1 MRKIPFPLM
10 VLGIVVVLAGLVG
23 ISIMTGFIPI
33 SALTGF
39 YAFVF
44 SLVLISIMGIIGAI
58 FVGMFISH
66 KVFSSREFT
75 TFEEEMLK
83 MKRDIEYIRKRLEEM
98 EDLEEE

>member
-1 MRKIPFPLM
+1 MRKIPFPLL
-10 VLGIVVVLAGLVG
+10 VLGLVVVIAGLVG
-23 ISIMTGFIPI
+23 ISIMVGFIPI

-83 MKRDIEYIRKRLEEM
+83 MKNDIEYIRNK
-98 EDLEEE
+98 LEEEEE

>member
-1 MRKIPFPLM
+1 MRKIPFPLL
-10 VLGIVVVLAGLVG
+10 VLSIVVVIAGLVG

-83 MKRDIEYIRKRLEEM
+83 MKSDIEYIRKRLEEM
-98 EDLEEE
+98 EELEEE